1 MALASQNSRTAA
13 FFAIG
18 VGVTLAMTALKALAA
33 WLMDVYVYSVPW
45 VGGFLRS
52 IELVELSNLIVFAIL
67 GASLGAATLL
77 LPRRWDHRA
86 KLALLAAVSPLV
98 FCGSYMMQQHLWIKR
113 VAAQSNIDYSD
124 ARSITN
130 AYLNREVGSGGF
142 FGFFPLSTQLS
153 ELPTRRDSLESARS
167 INPTEAL
174 TQELSD
180 LDDPRADFAAIVFE
194 RVGWLV
200 RFMYIAIAGFTG
212 LIHYFKWH
220 HWADAQRRLDSR
232 LENGGPAVRERA
244 VRPASGK
251 SSPRSP
257 LSGGRSQKSKS
268 MLGRQSSGRQSLG
281 RQSLGRQSSGKSKTD
296 RSNPDRAKPD
306 RSKSGKSSLG
316 RVAREQ
322 SRKGQLGQLKD
333 QPSGRSSSQSKG
345 QSNGQA
351 NSQPKSQPKS
361 QPNTFSSGQAHM
373 NPDELPDRRPDAGQS
388 SPSPQRPPNASAP
401 NSSAPN
407 SSAPN

>member
-18 VGVTLAMTALKALAA
+18 VGVTLAMAALKALAA
-33 WLMDVYVYSVPW
+33 WLMDVYVYSIPW

-113 VAAQSNIDYSD
+113 VAAQSNIDYGD
-124 ARSITN
+124 ARTITN

-153 ELPTRRDSLESARS
+153 ELPIRRDSLESAQS

-180 LDDPRADFAAIVFE
+180 LDDPRADFAAILFE

-200 RFMYIAIAGFTG
+200 RFMYIVIAGFTG
-212 LIHYFKWH
+212 LIHYFKGH
-220 HWADAQRRLDSR
+220 NWADAQRRLDS
-232 LENGGPAVRERA
+232 GGPAVREQA
-244 VRPASGK
+244 VRPAAGK
-251 SSPRSP
+251 SSPRKSV
-257 LSGGRSQKSKS
+257 LGGRSQKSKS
-268 MLGRQSSGRQSLG
+268 A
-281 RQSLGRQSSGKSKTD
+281 LGRQSSGKQSSNKPFSSKQSSGKQFPGKSKLD
-296 RSNPDRAKPD
+296 RSRLNSSKP
-306 RSKSGKSSLG
+306 GQSSLG
-316 RVAREQ
+316 KVAREQ
-322 SRKGQLGQLKD
+322 SRKSPLGKLND
-333 QPSGRSSSQSKG
+333 QPSSQSKG
-345 QSNGQA
+345 QSGSQSKGQ
-351 NSQPKSQPKS
+351 S
-361 QPNTFSSGQAHM
+361 NTLSSGQSQM
-373 NPDELPDRRPDAGQS
+373 NLSELPGRRSNAEQPP
-388 SPSPQRPPNASAP
+388 PSPKRPP

-407 SSAPN
+407 SSPPN